1 MPELQEAPEN
11 MLFCSPEGCH
21 LGAVG
26 REAEHGDKAH
36 DKQFAKVV
44 TRVVG
49 PGIGDVVEGGEK
61 DVHAGNGLQ
70 KDDPHPRIHPRQN
83 SNAPQIR
90 SNPKR
95 DSSDLPI
102 RAFCLK
108 RRKFTENVQFISSLK
123 NLTPGGRIKILT
135 FVQVGDFRHVLR
147 ILKCRQTAR
156 QPGTQQGK

>member
-11 MLFCSPEGCH
+11 MLFCSPERCH
-21 LGAVG
+21 LGAG
-26 REAEHGDKAH
+26 DREAEHGDKAH

-95 DSSDLPI
+95 DSPEPERANVAKFYSARSNTIPPLPWQTFALPFSI
-102 RAFCLK
+102 INLK
-108 RRKFTENVQFISSLK
+108 DYDPSFEPHREHMVQ
-123 NLTPGGRIKILT
+123 T
-135 FVQVGDFRHVLR
+135 FLQDD
-147 ILKCRQTAR
+147 
-156 QPGTQQGK
+156 